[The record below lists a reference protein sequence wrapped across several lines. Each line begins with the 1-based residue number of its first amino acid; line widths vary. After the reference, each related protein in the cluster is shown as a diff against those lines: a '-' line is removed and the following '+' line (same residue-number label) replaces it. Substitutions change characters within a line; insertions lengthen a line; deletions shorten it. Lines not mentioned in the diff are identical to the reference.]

1 MSSLRNAMKSQKV
14 HRERHQ
20 PEDRKHLGPLE
31 KKKDYKV
38 RAKDQG
44 EKKAAIKVLK
54 KRALNKNPD
63 EFHFHMINS
72 ELRNGIHIE
81 KVENQELNIGDVSQ
95 DLNYITHRRSL
106 ERKKIEKLKATI
118 HLLDTEEVPKNTH
131 IIFVD
136 TEKDVRKANPAK
148 MLDTH
153 PSLLNRTF
161 NRLRTAQLSEFSTD
175 LKDPEIFKN
184 LSQAK
189 KSSYKELARRLE
201 RENKLRILQ
210 EKLEVRKRL
219 MNDKKK
225 NRDKPKLIAEGTSN
239 TAPVYQWSQERT
251 K

>member
-1 MSSLRNAMKSQKV
+1 MKSQKV

-20 PEDRKHLGPLE
+20 AEDRKHLGPLE

-38 RAKDQG
+38 RAKDQS
-44 EKKAAIKVLK
+44 EKKAAIKTLK

-81 KVENQELNIGDVSQ
+81 KVEDEELKIGDVSQ
-95 DLNYITHRRSL
+95 DLTYITHRRSL
-106 ERKKIEKLKATI
+106 ERKKIEKLKATL
-118 HLLDTEEVPKNTH
+118 HLLAVEQVPKNKH

-136 TEKDVRKANPAK
+136 TEKDEKKADPAK

-153 PSLLNRTF
+153 PALLNRTF
-161 NRLRTAQLSEFSTD
+161 NRLRAAQLSEFSND
-175 LKDPEIFKN
+175 LKDPDVFKN
-184 LSQAK
+184 LSHAK
-189 KSSYKELARRLE
+189 KASYKELARRLE

-219 MNDKKK
+219 MNDKKNK
-225 NRDKPKLIAEGTSN
+225 REKPKLIAEGTSN
-239 TAPVYQWSQERT
+239 TAPVYQWPQERT